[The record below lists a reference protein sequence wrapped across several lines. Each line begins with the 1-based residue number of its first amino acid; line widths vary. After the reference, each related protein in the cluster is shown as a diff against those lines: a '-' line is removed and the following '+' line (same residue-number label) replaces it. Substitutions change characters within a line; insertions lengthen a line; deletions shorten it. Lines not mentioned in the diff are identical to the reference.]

1 LDAIGQQ
8 KSLPELVH
16 EQVVEGI
23 CNGSLAP
30 GERLTQEGLARQLD
44 VSRLPVGQ
52 ALKRLEAEGFVRPA
66 GRRGLEVAPLEE
78 RFVRELYEL
87 RAGIDQVS
95 AGLAATRADADLC
108 ERGEALLERG
118 RRAAAAH
125 DIPELIAADMA
136 FHQLIYEAAG
146 NAMIL
151 DTMASH
157 WNHTRRVMQTI
168 LRDDRNQEQVWRD
181 HAAILETVCSGDAPM
196 AERVARRHVERAA
209 DWFESVMARTEDAAR
224 GGYGKGVIN
233 DG

>member
-1 LDAIGQQ
+1 MDAIGQQ
-8 KSLPELVH
+8 KPLPELVYDR
-16 EQVVEGI
+16 VVEGI
-23 CNGSLAP
+23 FNGSLAP
-30 GERLTQEGLARQLD
+30 GERLTQEGLAKLLD

-95 AGLAATRADADLC
+95 AGLAALRADEDLR
-108 ERGEALLERG
+108 ERGEALLARG
-118 RRAAAAH
+118 HQAAEVH

-146 NAMIL
+146 NTMIL

-168 LRDDRNQEQVWRD
+168 LRDNRNQQQVWRD
-181 HAAILETVCSGDAPM
+181 HGAILEAICSGDAAL

-209 DWFESVMARTEDAAR
+209 DWFENEMARA
-224 GGYGKGVIN
+224 GKSTRVHTAEG
-233 DG
+233 

>member
-1 LDAIGQQ
+1 MDAIGQQ
-8 KSLPELVH
+8 KSLPELVYGR
-16 EQVVEGI
+16 VVEGI
-23 CNGSLAP
+23 CNGTLAP
-30 GERLTQEGLARQLD
+30 GERLTQEGLAKQLD

-66 GRRGLEVAPLEE
+66 GRRGVEVAPLEE

-95 AGLAATRADADLC
+95 ARLAAERADPGLRT
-108 ERGEALLERG
+108 RGDAVLERG

-168 LRDDRNQEQVWRD
+168 LGDDRNQAQVWRD
-181 HAAILETVCSGDAPM
+181 HAAILDAVCSGDAAE
-196 AERVARRHVERAA
+196 AERLARLHVERAA
-209 DWFESVMARTEDAAR
+209 AWFENEMARADDAAR
-224 GGYGKGVIN
+224 ADTARG
-233 DG
+233 

>member
-1 LDAIGQQ
+1 MDAIGQQ
-8 KSLPELVH
+8 KPLPELVY
-16 EQVVEGI
+16 ERVVEGI
-23 CNGSLAP
+23 CNGTLAP
-30 GERLTQEGLARQLD
+30 GERLTQEGLAKLLD

-95 AGLAATRADADLC
+95 AGLAARRAAPDLQ
-108 ERGEALLERG
+108 ERGEALLARG
-118 RRAAAAH
+118 NRAAETH

-168 LRDDRNQEQVWRD
+168 LRDDRNQQQVWRD
-181 HAAILETVCSGDAPM
+181 HAAILEAVCSGDAAL

-209 DWFESVMARTEDAAR
+209 DWFENEMARADKGARVPTTE
-224 GGYGKGVIN
+224 G
-233 DG
+233 